1 MRLVDVFVCVPNT
14 QKICSKTGMDYKS
27 RDIASTEPNKGQVI
41 AGMEYMSQDI
51 AGMEYMIQEIAVM
64 VYRVEART

>member
-14 QKICSKTGMDYKS
+14 QNKCSKTGMDYKS
-27 RDIASTEPNKGQVI
+27 RDIAGKEPNKGQVI

>member
-1 MRLVDVFVCVPNT
+1 
-14 QKICSKTGMDYKS
+14 MDYKS
-27 RDIASTEPNKGQVI
+27 RDIAGKEPNKGQVI

-51 AGMEYMIQEIAVM
+51 AGMEYTIQEIAVM